1 MLPGREPITD
11 IPAAAPTLRIGQ
23 LAKLASVHV
32 ETLRYY
38 EREGLLDKPYQHL
51 SGYRAYPASA
61 VAHVQSIKRAQALG
75 FTLTE
80 IRRLLKSSRGER
92 VSSEASKKLAEID
105 ATMADLQRAR
115 AELLRLVEYGCDRLV
130 GCTCGQA
137 DCPTS
142 IGPAEAATASRPEPG
157 LQAVPAKRSGLLA
170 GALLAAGC
178 AACCAP
184 FVGAALAAIGV
195 PALAATEGL
204 EVGLGATA
212 FAAGGI
218 ALNRIRQRA
227 RTQPVRTGT
236 ASKSVAIA
244 CTLPAAAV
252 GDRET
257 EWRSLL
263 DNSLV
268 DAERIPSGVRIT
280 VQPGAAAELNRLI
293 DLERGCCAWMRFDFA
308 APEAVA
314 ITADGEGAD
323 VLAAMFLRRE
333 PSNLTRPGTS

>member
-51 SGYRAYPASA
+51 SGYRAYPVSA

-92 VSSEASKKLAEID
+92 VSNEASKKLAEID

-142 IGPAEAATASRPEPG
+142 TGVAE
-157 LQAVPAKRSGLLA
+157 VP
-170 GALLAAGC
+170 
-178 AACCAP
+178 
-184 FVGAALAAIGV
+184 
-195 PALAATEGL
+195 
-204 EVGLGATA
+204 
-212 FAAGGI
+212 
-218 ALNRIRQRA
+218 
-227 RTQPVRTGT
+227 
-236 ASKSVAIA
+236 IA
-244 CTLPAAAV
+244 CTLPPAAV

-257 EWRSLL
+257 EWRRLL
-263 DNSLV
+263 DTSLV
-268 DAERIPSGVRIT
+268 EAELIPSGVRIT
-280 VQPGAAAELNRLI
+280 VEPGAAAELNRLI
-293 DLERGCCAWMRFDFA
+293 ELERGCCAWMRFNFA
-308 APEAVA
+308 APETVA
-314 ITADGEGAD
+314 ITAAGEGAD

-333 PSNLTRPGTS
+333 PSSRVTATP